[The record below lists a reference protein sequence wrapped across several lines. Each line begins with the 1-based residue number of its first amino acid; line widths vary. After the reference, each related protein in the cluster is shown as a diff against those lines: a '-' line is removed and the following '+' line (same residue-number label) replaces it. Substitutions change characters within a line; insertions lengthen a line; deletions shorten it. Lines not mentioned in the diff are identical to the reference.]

1 MHSTLEG
8 AMNLGRLLLALIV
21 ASLLVISADTVPMA
35 LAIPRPDGCR
45 RVTTT
50 GPAFIAHNCY
60 HARRIVRV
68 DNRPVIHNPHR
79 TVKSSRWE
87 RPIDRLLTRG
97 DGRIKAHG
105 DKAARRELREK
116 ARRGS

>member
-1 MHSTLEG
+1 MKVSRLP
-8 AMNLGRLLLALIV
+8 LVLLFVLLLATDAI
-21 ASLLVISADTVPMA
+21 TPA

-50 GPAFIAHNCY
+50 GRAFIGESCKAGK
-60 HARRIVRV
+60 RIVRV
-68 DNRPVIHNPHR
+68 DHRPVINNPHR
-79 TVKSSRWE
+79 AVKSPRFE
-87 RPIDRLLTRG
+87 RPVDRLLSRG

-116 ARRGS
+116 ANRRHG